1 MRICATESALSLFTQ
16 SAWTLPKRP
25 SRSDQA
31 NIEKAMGNYRLYSVD
46 VTGKIVGLELLHAET
61 DDDAVNL
68 ARALNKG
75 RTCEVWNRT
84 KLVQTIAGADAP
96 GQPSNA

>member
-1 MRICATESALSLFTQ
+1 
-16 SAWTLPKRP
+16 
-25 SRSDQA
+25 
-31 NIEKAMGNYRLYSVD
+31 MGNYRLYSVD
-46 VTGKIVGLELLHAET
+46 VTGKIVGLELLNAET

-68 ARALNKG
+68 ARALNKD

-96 GQPSNA
+96 G